1 MKERAE
7 RLRRASLAVL
17 ALLVVEYAIGA
28 YVNLYVAVPSADHH
42 DSLASVITNGPAAL
56 TVHAVLGLLLWL
68 GALGVLVQ
76 AVKIRRGWLIGL
88 SVAGLLALVMAAVA
102 GASFT
107 SGGQTESSLAMAMLT
122 GVAML
127 CYAGSLFA
135 AGLNHAN
142 AGDRTAPLDHTAS
155 LGGGDA

>member
-1 MKERAE
+1 MEERAE
-7 RLRRASLAVL
+7 RIRRTSLAVL

-28 YVNLYVAVPSADHH
+28 YVNLYVTVPSADHH
-42 DSLASVITNGPAAL
+42 GSLDSVIANGPAAL

-76 AVKIRRGWLIGL
+76 AVKARRGWLIVL
-88 SVAGLLALVMAAVA
+88 SVVGLLALVMAAIA

-107 SGGQTESSLAMAMLT
+107 SSGQTESSLAMAMLT

-135 AGLNHAN
+135 AGAGRAN
-142 AGDRTAPLDHTAS
+142 
-155 LGGGDA
+155 LGVRDA